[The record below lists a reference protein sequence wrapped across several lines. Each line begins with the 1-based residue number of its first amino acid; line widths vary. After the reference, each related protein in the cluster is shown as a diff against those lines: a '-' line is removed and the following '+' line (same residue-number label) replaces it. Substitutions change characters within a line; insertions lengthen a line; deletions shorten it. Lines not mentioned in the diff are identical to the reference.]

1 MKELLKSIIKAIFII
16 LPILIIML
24 IIYIMNTYR
33 YVVPINSENINA
45 IQKLLDN
52 NNLKIKLN
60 DTVKEIAEV
69 TSSGLA
75 YSKFE
80 IVYNDGNIETFE
92 IEIWE
97 DKGLLDY
104 INNNSN
110 KNNIISLWGIVLIFS
125 VINSIHLICDD
136 KSSQKIYYE

>member
-1 MKELLKSIIKAIFII
+1 MKVLLKSIIRAIFIM
-16 LPILIIML
+16 LPILIIIL
-24 IIYIMNTYR
+24 IIYKMNTFR
-33 YVVPINSENINA
+33 YVVPINSENMKIV
-45 IQKLLDN
+45 QEQLDK
-52 NNLKIKLN
+52 NNLEIKLD

-69 TSSGLA
+69 SSSGLA

-80 IVYNDGNIETFE
+80 IVYNDGNIETFQ

-97 DKGLLDY
+97 DEGLLDY

-136 KSSQKIYYE
+136 KNSQKIYYE